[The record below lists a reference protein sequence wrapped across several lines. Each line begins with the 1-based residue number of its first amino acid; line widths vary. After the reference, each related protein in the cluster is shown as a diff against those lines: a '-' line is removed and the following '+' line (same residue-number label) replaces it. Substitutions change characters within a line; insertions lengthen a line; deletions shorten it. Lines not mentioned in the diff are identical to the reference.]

1 MEVTGMNQFYPKN
14 GRVIL
19 HVDMNAFYCSVHA
32 SHEPDKYK
40 GKPIAVG
47 GSVEERRGILVTAS
61 YECRAKGVKAT
72 MPIWQAR
79 KLCPE
84 MIVIAPNFDLYRDYS
99 QRMLHILHQFTP
111 QIEPASIDEAYMDI
125 TECGHIGTP
134 LEIAKRIQSQLLQ
147 EMDLPCS
154 IGIAPNKFLAKMASD
169 LKKPNAINILRKR
182 DVSKILWPK
191 PVRELHGV
199 GKKMEERLH
208 KLNILTIGDLAKESI
223 EHLKKEFGKTGVAI
237 REHANGNDRSIVD
250 PTSVYEVKTI
260 GNSTTLRQ
268 DIDDN
273 ESLKKVLMNLADS
286 VARRMRKREVMGEN
300 VQITI
305 RYADWKNVNRSCMTL
320 RPIDSKEEI
329 YEYALHLFERHWS
342 GSPVRLLGISLHKLI
357 DKKNAFIQMDL
368 FSYMQNETP

>member
-1 MEVTGMNQFYPKN
+1 MNQFYPKN

-61 YECRAKGVKAT
+61 YECRAKGVRAT

-84 MIVIAPNFDLYRDYS
+84 MIVIAPDFDLYRQYS

-111 QIEPASIDEAYMDI
+111 IIEPASIDEAYMDI

-134 LEIAKRIQSQLLQ
+134 LEIAKRIQSQLLV

-154 IGIAPNKFLAKMASD
+154 IGIAPNKFLAKMASE

-182 DVSKILWPK
+182 DVRNILWPK

-199 GKKMEERLH
+199 GKKMEERLN
-208 KLNILTIGDLAKESI
+208 KLNILTIGDLANSPI
-223 EHLKKEFGKTGVAI
+223 EYMGQEFGKMGLVI
-237 REHANGNDRSIVD
+237 WNHANGHDYSIVD
-250 PTSVYEVKTI
+250 PTSVYEVKTV
-260 GNSTTLRQ
+260 GNSTTLPQ
-268 DIDDN
+268 DIDDG
-273 ESLKKVLMNLADS
+273 ETLKKVLMNIADS

-305 RYADWKNVNRSCMTL
+305 RYADWKNVNRSCMAL
-320 RPIDSKEEI
+320 RLLDSKEEI
-329 YEYALHLFERHWS
+329 YEYALHLFERHWN
-342 GSPVRLLGISLHKLI
+342 GSPVRLLGVSVQKLV
-357 DKKNAFIQMDL
+357 DKKDAFIQMDI
-368 FSYMQNETP
+368 FTYEKYNQHKPF